1 MSLSDLQKKLSD
13 EGTKTFT
20 DQHERIMREGEQHE
34 AFVEKRGQ
42 EQLTKEMKTMSKN
55 MKEMNLKN
63 RSSSR

>member
-13 EGTKTFT
+13 EGTRTFT
-20 DQHERIMREGEQHE
+20 SQHERIMREGEQHE
-34 AFVEKRGQ
+34 TFIEKQGQ

-55 MKEMNLKN
+55 MKDMNFRK